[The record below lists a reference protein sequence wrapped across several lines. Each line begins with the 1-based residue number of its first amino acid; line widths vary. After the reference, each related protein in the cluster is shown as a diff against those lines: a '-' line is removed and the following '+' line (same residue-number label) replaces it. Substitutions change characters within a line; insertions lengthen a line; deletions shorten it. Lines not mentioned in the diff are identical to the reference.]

1 MIGGCGGSERAG
13 SVPSSPIE
21 DDPQN
26 GNPSTERSGGGGSR
40 PLLPQRTLNLEKR
53 TKNSAKHSVA
63 QPRRNSVDDMPV
75 AWTTGAAAAP
85 KTATPA
91 LVSFARA
98 PPAVTPSNPDTMLG
112 SSQLVAAP
120 IQALIRT
127 EVAILRRPAISSSPE
142 TAALAVTTRASR
154 TGPAPSSTRRLPASA
169 PHEAPLSVVR
179 GHADPGPA
187 AGASGST
194 GIRDGDTGSVQTP
207 AVPTAT
213 GNSQSVSSS
222 ALNSRPGATT
232 PVDVPAGSAVN
243 AAIPARPSAPTSQV
257 GASGVTTRVSIVP
270 QPPVAPPVASSRA
283 LDANRDRSFPTS
295 SGGSDGQGA
304 RAAPPAS
311 SSAPQSAAISQD
323 DVTVGVRVTGAVSP
337 ATPAGVSQTRAA
349 APTVTGAGGV
359 PPVVPTVTGNSQSVS
374 SSALNSRPGAT
385 TPVDMPAGSAVNAAI
400 PARPPAPTAQAGA
413 SGVTT
418 RVSIAPQPPVAPPVA
433 SSRALDANRHRL
445 FPTRS
450 GGSDGQVVRPQP
462 IAHSS
467 PPQLPSIPQE
477 DVTVGARITVAVPP
491 ATPAGVSQTRTA
503 ASTVTGGGGM
513 PPVRPT
519 VYGNVGGASVRTVQP
534 SVGGGSVLVA
544 APRTSA
550 PAHPQ
555 RADLFAIYGV
565 QSTGHPLRRAT
576 DTAEMYEWGMDGGP
590 PHGRTNAAAVNGGN
604 VVVSDTAPMYAGGIH
619 SDGNGG
625 YIIERGG
632 VVETVQ
638 TGRGG
643 SAPNGPTAAGAP
655 ANGLTGIAP
664 IAAPPPTTVYSRNDD
679 YYDFSSAPIDPAR
692 VPNGAG
698 PPEIA
703 GVHDPGVLLPELDDE
718 IRSQNYDKI
727 FVIPDVHGDLVMF
740 VRTLWLALVNVEGRH
755 DIISE
760 ADLSL
765 LLQGQLI
772 VNPPPLPIS
781 TSRRVAVVQLGDLMD
796 RGPKSIECFRVMQN
810 VARVFGWKTA
820 SLYGNHE
827 VMNMNGEYY
836 GFIRDDD
843 VGGYPNLEARKN
855 AVKPG
860 GEIHQ
865 QLVGS
870 YLGMVRLVG
879 PVSDTMGNTNT
890 LFVHGGVTMQ
900 WLHDERLLVDGS
912 RGGAL
917 VRRVNAYFREFAST
931 PRGVYHLETDRT
943 NPVWTR
949 RLTNVTS
956 GFVGCG
962 QELAEL
968 LEIFEVSRIIVGH
981 TPQGDYTN
989 KQLCDGK
996 IILADVKMSGWIDWR
1011 KGSSDLIV
1019 EGHPALILMSMDSEH
1034 RLDAIVPHTVIP
1046 ATGVHGVSLPLVPI
1060 HETTGAPTSVC
1071 SVADLQTLGD
1081 SRLIN
1086 AMIHLPDDLS
1096 TSQRLEALRL
1106 SHTPEAS
1113 RPCLRHLISARRR
1126 DMRGACSDNQPN
1138 SRSYIMCDFRES
1150 IRLAA
1155 MSTMGVPSTGACG
1168 SIQDRA
1174 RLMDLDIARLA
1185 EVGSA
1190 TITFLHRI
1198 ERQVSADCGRCLR
1211 TWADLGHCRNL
1222 PSVSENETIFKI
1234 SCARLDRFAGT
1245 AHCLVPSNIPP

>member
-1 MIGGCGGSERAG
+1 MRLNLAVFQYAFLAVPLMIGGCGGSERAG
-13 SVPSSPIE
+13 SDPSSPIE

-40 PLLPQRTLNLEKR
+40 PMLPQRTLHLEKK

-63 QPRRNSVDDMPV
+63 QPRSYSVDDIPV

-232 PVDVPAGSAVN
+232 PVDMSQTRAAAPTVSGAGGMPPVVPTATGNSQSVSSSALNSRPGATMPVDIPAGSAVN

-270 QPPVAPPVASSRA
+270 QPPAVPPVASSRA
-283 LDANRDRSFPTS
+283 LDANRDRSFPTRLA
-295 SGGSDGQGA
+295 GSDGQGV
-304 RAAPPAS
+304 RAGPPADS
-311 SSAPQSAAISQD
+311 SHSQLPSISQE
-323 DVTVGVRVTGAVSP
+323 DVTVGVRVTGAVPP
-337 ATPAGVSQTRAA
+337 APSAGVSQTRAA
-349 APTVTGAGGV
+349 ASTVTGA
-359 PPVVPTVTGNSQSVS
+359 
-374 SSALNSRPGAT
+374 
-385 TPVDMPAGSAVNAAI
+385 
-400 PARPPAPTAQAGA
+400 
-413 SGVTT
+413 
-418 RVSIAPQPPVAPPVA
+418 
-433 SSRALDANRHRL
+433 
-445 FPTRS
+445 
-450 GGSDGQVVRPQP
+450 
-462 IAHSS
+462 
-467 PPQLPSIPQE
+467 
-477 DVTVGARITVAVPP
+477 
-491 ATPAGVSQTRTA
+491 
-503 ASTVTGGGGM
+503 GGM

-519 VYGNVGGASVRTVQP
+519 VYGNVDGASVRTNQP
-534 SVGGGSVLVA
+534 SVGGGSVQVA
-544 APRTSA
+544 APRASA
-550 PAHPQ
+550 PTHPQ

-565 QSTGHPLRRAT
+565 QSTGHTSLQAT
-576 DTAEMYEWGMDGGP
+576 DAADMYRWELGGGP
-590 PHGRTNAAAVNGGN
+590 PHGPTNAAGVNGRS
-604 VVVSDTAPMYAGGIH
+604 VFLSDTAPMYTGGIH
-619 SDGNGG
+619 NDGNGG

-632 VVETVQ
+632 VVAPAHIGQDVL
-638 TGRGG
+638 G
-643 SAPNGPTAAGAP
+643 PNGPTAAGAP

-664 IAAPPPTTVYSRNDD
+664 IAAPPPTTVYSRNDV

-810 VARVFGWKTA
+810 VARVFGWKTV

-836 GFIRDDD
+836 RYIRDDD
-843 VGGYPNLEARKN
+843 IGGYPNLEARKN

-900 WLHDERLLVDGS
+900 WLRGKNMLVDGS

-931 PRGVYHLETDRT
+931 PRGVYQLETDRA

-949 RLTNVTS
+949 RLAYPFER
-956 GFVGCG
+956 FVGCG
-962 QELAEL
+962 QELTEL
-968 LEIFEVSRIIVGH
+968 LEVFEVSRIIVGH
-981 TPQGDYTN
+981 TPQDDYTN

-1034 RLDAIVPHTVIP
+1034 RLDAIVPHTVIHV
-1046 ATGVHGVSLPLVPI
+1046 TGVNGVSQALVPI
-1060 HETTGAPTSVC
+1060 DETTALPTSVC
-1071 SVADLQTLGD
+1071 SVTDLQMLG
-1081 SRLIN
+1081 SPGLLG
-1086 AMIHLPDDLS
+1086 AMMQLSLPS
-1096 TSQRLEALRL
+1096 YQSVETAISSL
-1106 SHTPEAS
+1106 SHLLS
-1113 RPCLRHLISARRR
+1113 YPCAFQFLSARNR
-1126 DMRGACSDNQPN
+1126 DMRGACSAYPLNTRQHA
-1138 SRSYIMCDFRES
+1138 MCEIREV

-1155 MSTMGVPSTGACG
+1155 MSVTGEESTTPGGVCESLA
-1168 SIQDRA
+1168 DRA
-1174 RLMDLDIARLA
+1174 HLMDLDVVQLA
-1185 EVGSA
+1185 GWGDRSVP
-1190 TITFLHRI
+1190 FLRRI
-1198 ERQVSADCGRCLR
+1198 SGQVTPGCEQCLR
-1211 TWADLGHCRNL
+1211 ARADVDHCRNI
-1222 PSVSENETIFKI
+1222 PDVNPEYII
-1234 SCARLDRFAGT
+1234 CARMDNFART
-1245 AHCLVPSNIPP
+1245 AGCLSASADPLA